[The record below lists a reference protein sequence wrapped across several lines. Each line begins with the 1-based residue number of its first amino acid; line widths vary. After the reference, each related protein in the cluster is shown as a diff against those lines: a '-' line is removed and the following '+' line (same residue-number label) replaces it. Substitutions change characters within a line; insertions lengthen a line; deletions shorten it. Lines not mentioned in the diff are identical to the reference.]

1 MTIEM
6 SEPVPVDTI
15 ISDLAKA
22 VSQATDRALALARFT
37 DDKAVEAVVEK
48 AVEKALEE
56 RALDETALDE
66 VAPNATVNTDKAA
79 T

>member
-1 MTIEM
+1 MDSMTM
-6 SEPVPVDTI
+6 SVPEQVPVPVDQI

-37 DDKAVEAVVEK
+37 DEKRVEEIVDQ

-56 RALDETALDE
+56 KALEDTALDE
-66 VAPNATVNTDKAA
+66 IPADKAPA
-79 T
+79 